1 MQQRRRIATSR
12 PASVNPTLAV
22 ILTVALVASAA
33 FGGNQILRTQE
44 AGGNPIEVA
53 STAASFADGDNVVVD
68 DAAIAAQSGVGGPR
82 TVKEFGRDEE
92 FSMFAVTWNGHRD
105 IAAFIR
111 AEQDDGSWGPWWDA
125 EPIGQTG
132 PSGENGTELIYVEP
146 TNRVQ
151 VSITGVD
158 ILGDTTGEAAP
169 EAAPAEAPAPE
180 VDINIADAPVVEA
193 PVEEAPVEEAPVI
206 EEPVI
211 EAPVAEEPAPE
222 AAPAPAGIAPLP
234 SNYGDIQPVADVAAA
249 DELGVVFIDGR
260 AEEGG
265 IALATDSV
273 AYGMPK
279 VVTRAGW
286 GANEN
291 ARCRNATYDDE
302 VQAAGVHHT
311 AGSNNYS
318 RAQSAGIVR
327 GIYDYHARTL
337 GWCDV
342 GYNALVDKYGTIYE
356 GRYGGLDKNVQGAH
370 IGGFNH
376 NTFGISMMGNY
387 DIAPTTPEMI
397 QSVGDM
403 IGWKAAVAG
412 FDPKGSDRYTPYAF
426 SGSKYTGGVAMN
438 LPAIFAHRDA
448 HNNACPG
455 TFGYAQMD
463 NIRDIASEKYQDMN
477 SGTADPGESTTP
489 STTTTSPADTTP
501 DTEPQDTVEPVD
513 SSAPEQATELDG
525 VPALLSGAVDGD
537 QTALLTIIGS
547 LAGLAVAFLAAEG
560 SLPGTTTQVGDVQVL
575 DGVSL
580 ADLKPVLDIASSLA
594 EDSKISETANR
605 VGTNYG
611 AVLGE
616 PRGGVNTENATYA
629 LFDEGVIID
638 EVNSGE
644 ARALWGPIADVWA
657 GQGFDLGPLGMPLNE
672 QYNEGDLVRVDF
684 EGGHATVDP
693 ATGEVDV
700 KLN

>member
-1 MQQRRRIATSR
+1 
-12 PASVNPTLAV
+12 
-22 ILTVALVASAA
+22 
-33 FGGNQILRTQE
+33 
-44 AGGNPIEVA
+44 
-53 STAASFADGDNVVVD
+53 
-68 DAAIAAQSGVGGPR
+68 
-82 TVKEFGRDEE
+82 
-92 FSMFAVTWNGHRD
+92 
-105 IAAFIR
+105 
-111 AEQDDGSWGPWWDA
+111 
-125 EPIGQTG
+125 
-132 PSGENGTELIYVEP
+132 
-146 TNRVQ
+146 
-151 VSITGVD
+151 
-158 ILGDTTGEAAP
+158 
-169 EAAPAEAPAPE
+169 
-180 VDINIADAPVVEA
+180 
-193 PVEEAPVEEAPVI
+193 
-206 EEPVI
+206 
-211 EAPVAEEPAPE
+211 
-222 AAPAPAGIAPLP
+222 
-234 SNYGDIQPVADVAAA
+234 
-249 DELGVVFIDGR
+249 
-260 AEEGG
+260 
-265 IALATDSV
+265 
-273 AYGMPK
+273 MPK

-311 AGSNNYS
+311 AGSNNYT

-356 GRYGGLDKNVQGAH
+356 GRFGGLDKNVQGAH

-397 QSVGDM
+397 QAVGDM
-403 IGWKAAVAG
+403 IGWKAAIAG

-463 NIRDIASEKYQDMN
+463 NIRNIASEKYQAVT
-477 SGTADPGESTTP
+477 SGTADRPGTSTTP
-489 STTTTSPADTTP
+489 STTTSPADVTDP
-501 DTEPQDTVEPVD
+501 DPDNPGTLEPVD
-513 SSAPEQATELDG
+513 SSLTDQATDLAE
-525 VPALLSGAVDGD
+525 VPALMSSAVDGD

-547 LAGLAVAFLAAEG
+547 LAGLAVAFLAVEG
-560 SLPGTTTQVGDVQVL
+560 SLPGTGTQVGDVQVL

-580 ADLKPVLDIASSLA
+580 ANLQPILDVASSLA
-594 EDSKISETANR
+594 EDSKASQAADR
-605 VGTNYG
+605 VGANYG

-616 PRGGVNTENATYA
+616 PRGGVNTENATYT

-638 EVNSGE
+638 EVDSEE

-672 QYNEGDLVRVDF
+672 QYDEGDLVRVDF

-700 KLN
+700 KLS

>member
-180 VDINIADAPVVEA
+180 VDINIADAPVA
-193 PVEEAPVEEAPVI
+193 EAPVEEAPVI

-477 SGTADPGESTTP
+477 SGTADLGESTTP

>member
-12 PASVNPTLAV
+12 LTSVNPTVAV

-53 STAASFADGDNVVVD
+53 SAEASFADGDNVVVD

-82 TVKEFGRDEE
+82 TVKEFERDEE

-105 IAAFIR
+105 LAAFIR
-111 AEQDDGSWGPWWDA
+111 AEQADGSWGPWWDA

-132 PSGENGTELIYVEP
+132 PGGENGTELIYVEP

-158 ILGDTTGEAAP
+158 ILGGPTEEESVP
-169 EAAPAEAPAPE
+169 EAAPAAPE
-180 VDINIADAPVVEA
+180 VDINIAEA
-193 PVEEAPVEEAPVI
+193 PVAEAPVI
-206 EEPVI
+206 EEPVAD
-211 EAPVAEEPAPE
+211 APVIEDPAPAVE
-222 AAPAPAGIAPLP
+222 PAPAGIAPLP
-234 SNYGDIQPVADVAAA
+234 TNYGDIQPVADVAAA
-249 DELGVVFIDGR
+249 DDLGVVFIDGR

-311 AGSNNYS
+311 AGSNNYT

-356 GRYGGLDKNVQGAH
+356 GRFGGLDKNVQGAH

-397 QSVGDM
+397 QAVGDM
-403 IGWKAAVAG
+403 IGWKAAIAG

-463 NIRDIASEKYQDMN
+463 NIRNIASEKYQAVT
-477 SGTADPGESTTP
+477 SGTADRPGTSTTP
-489 STTTTSPADTTP
+489 STTTSPADVTDP
-501 DTEPQDTVEPVD
+501 DPDNPGTLEPVD
-513 SSAPEQATELDG
+513 SSLTDQATDLAE
-525 VPALLSGAVDGD
+525 VPALMSSAVDGD

-547 LAGLAVAFLAAEG
+547 LAGLAVAFLAVEG
-560 SLPGTTTQVGDVQVL
+560 SLPGTGTQVGDVQVL

-580 ADLKPVLDIASSLA
+580 ANLQPILDVASSLA
-594 EDSKISETANR
+594 EDSKASQAADR
-605 VGTNYG
+605 VGANYG

-616 PRGGVNTENATYA
+616 PRGGVNTENATYT

-638 EVNSGE
+638 EVDSEE

-672 QYNEGDLVRVDF
+672 QYDEGDLVRVDF

-700 KLN
+700 KLS

>member
-1 MQQRRRIATSR
+1 MQQRRRIAPSR
-12 PASVNPTLAV
+12 LASVNPTMAV
-22 ILTVALVASAA
+22 ILTVALVTSAA

-44 AGGNPIEVA
+44 AGGTPIEVA
-53 STAASFADGDNVVVD
+53 STQASFAEGANVVVE

-82 TVKEFGRDEE
+82 TVKEFERDEE

-111 AEQDDGSWGPWWDA
+111 AEQADGSWGPWWDA

-132 PSGENGTELIYVEP
+132 PTGENGTELIYVEP

-158 ILGDTTGEAAP
+158 ILGEGTGEVAP
-169 EAAPAEAPAPE
+169 EAAPEVAIDIPEAPAFDE
-180 VDINIADAPVVEA
+180 
-193 PVEEAPVEEAPVI
+193 PVI
-206 EEPVI
+206 EEPVM
-211 EAPVAEEPAPE
+211 AEPAP
-222 AAPAPAGIAPLP
+222 APAVAPEQAPAGIAPLP
-234 SNYGDIQPVADVAAA
+234 TNYGDIQPVADVAAA

-260 AEEGG
+260 ADEGG
-265 IALATDSV
+265 IALATDSA
-273 AYGMPK
+273 AYGMPD

-318 RAQSAGIVR
+318 RAQAAGIVR

-387 DIAPTTPEMI
+387 DIAPTTPVMI
-397 QSVGDM
+397 QAVGDM
-403 IGWKAAVAG
+403 IGWRAAIAG
-412 FDPKGSDRYTPYAF
+412 FDPKGSATYTPYAF
-426 SGSKYTGGVAMN
+426 SGSKYTGGVSMN

-463 NIRDIASEKYQDMN
+463 NIRDIASAKYEAMN
-477 SGTADPGESTTP
+477 SGTADGDGTTTP
-489 STTTTSPADTTP
+489 STTTTSPADSTEPTATP
-501 DTEPQDTVEPVD
+501 DPDAQDTVEPVESSAAEPTPD
-513 SSAPEQATELDG
+513 SSG
-525 VPALLSGAVDGD
+525 VPGLLSGALDGD

-560 SLPGTTTQVGDVQVL
+560 GLPGTTTQVGDVEVL

-580 ADLKPVLDIASSLA
+580 ASLQPILDVASSLA
-594 EDSKISETANR
+594 EGSALSEAADR
-605 VGTNYG
+605 VDTNYG

-616 PRGGVNTENATYA
+616 PRGGVNTEDATYA
-629 LFDEGVIID
+629 LFDDGIIID
-638 EVNSGE
+638 AVGSTE

-700 KLN
+700 TLS